1 MPPSKKIVNW
11 FFDGKEILS
20 LEDAPPD
27 ALGFIYRIT
36 NESKQMTY
44 IGRKSMLKPL
54 KKGKKREEY
63 PWKSYTGSSVALNAD
78 IKSGDTY
85 SKEIIRWCFTKA
97 ELTYYE
103 TQNIMCSDSL
113 IDDNSYNFWVKCL
126 VYSKHLVKSAKKNK
140 NSCLSQINSLLLQS
154 NNKTN

>member
-1 MPPSKKIVNW
+1 MVIKKKTVNW
-11 FFDGKEILS
+11 TYDNKEILS

-85 SKEIIRWCFTKA
+85 SKEIIRWCFSKA

-103 TQNIMCSDSL
+103 SQAIYCSDSL
-113 IDDNSYNFWVKCL
+113 IREDFYNFWCKAT
-126 VYSKHLVKSAKKNK
+126 VYSKHLNAPKKE
-140 NSCLSQINSLLLQS
+140 
-154 NNKTN
+154 